1 MKLNLVILIGL
12 MITGC
17 TGNRGLNFLI
27 ETSPFLLVRKEI
39 GPIEEPEPVGYPDF
53 YHTLYIDDNTL

>member
-1 MKLNLVILIGL
+1 MKFNLVILIVL
-12 MITGC
+12 SVGC
-17 TGNRGLNFLI
+17 ASSGVM
-27 ETSPFLLVRKEI
+27 EPCWKWDWAQKEI